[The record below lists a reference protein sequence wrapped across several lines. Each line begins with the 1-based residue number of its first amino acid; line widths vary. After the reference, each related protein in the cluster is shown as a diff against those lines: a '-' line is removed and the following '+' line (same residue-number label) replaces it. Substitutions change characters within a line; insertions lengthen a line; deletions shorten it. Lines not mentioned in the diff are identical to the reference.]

1 MTQKEWVN
9 IKKVNDQLSKNNNI
23 IITKHGKGRGVVLLD
38 RAKYFDKCLSMVAA
52 KRFSKLDN
60 DPTSKLESKVQTT
73 LRKIK
78 SKIPEIFYEKLYTA
92 GSYPGKS
99 YGDAKVHKLSAN
111 NVDELN
117 LRPIVSNIGTVS
129 HETAIYLVSL
139 LAPLSKSEFT
149 INNTKEFVKYTQK
162 QKVPNGYK
170 MVSFD
175 VASLFSRMFH

>member
-1 MTQKEWVN
+1 
-9 IKKVNDQLSKNNNI
+9 
-23 IITKHGKGRGVVLLD
+23 
-38 RAKYFDKCLSMVAA
+38 MVAA

-73 LRKIK
+73 LKKIK
-78 SKIPEIFYEKLYTA
+78 SKIPEIFYKKLYTA

-149 INNTKEFVKYTQK
+149 INNTKEFVKYIQK
-162 QKVPNGYK
+162 
-170 MVSFD
+170 
-175 VASLFSRMFH
+175 